1 MANRT
6 VVGGIDTYV
15 SRVSP
20 SQTNPRRRYA
30 LVKNETGASSRM
42 LLYMKPPAPV
52 EAGVTITSARL
63 RVRADFTPYSNMNF
77 EARPVAS
84 SWKASKATWNNQPAL
99 VSNGF
104 LALPAVASVTGLQQ
118 GDIIEFDVTS
128 HMQAV
133 ADGASFFG
141 WRIVTPD
148 TGKMVTLFTSDCSLR
163 ARRPEL
169 YVEYSNAP
177 AAPTDLTPSGGFFV
191 SVQHPVFQYSFLDFG
206 GNRDLLAHQ
215 IQIDPMDP
223 EGDTF
228 DTGWI
233 SASEA
238 EWDSSTS
245 SWPGLAGGAL
255 ARWRVRVR
263 DGAGKESEWSDWASF
278 ERLNKGS
285 LVINNPS
292 AAPNNFVQDVTPPI
306 TWTHSGMWP
315 QDAYQVIVD
324 QKSLIG
330 TWMRVYNSGKRQ
342 GNADALTIP
351 RGILSYAN
359 WSTDPGGTGWQVK
372 TEYRVTVRTWD
383 GQDRQHTPG
392 DPVYYQARRQFV
404 IREGTSAP
412 VENLVAQQVYPYPFT
427 ELTWTRA
434 TAPDRFIIVRNGRI
448 IADLT
453 PDAVDQGDGS
463 YRWVDKR
470 GVLEREHTW
479 GVLPIVN
486 NQMAPL
492 EGSTV
497 KATIK
502 SAGLWL
508 MDPERHQ
515 RDAVLIL
522 GFGSHAE
529 LSATVEDQVEEHQVI
544 GRSRPVNI
552 FNSLGVEKGTVTGV
566 VTNNPMGTGV
576 DRLEWRDRLRDFRTT
591 PGRKLVLIGMDYAI
605 PVRIKNVADWG
616 DPTRDVI
623 NVSFEWTRA
632 NEPGWVQV
640 D

>member
-15 SRVSP
+15 SQVSP
-20 SQTNPRRRYA
+20 SLTNPRRRYA
-30 LVKNETGASSRM
+30 LIKAEAGANSRM
-42 LLYMKPPAPV
+42 LLFMKPPAPV
-52 EAGVTITSARL
+52 EAGVTITSAIL
-63 RVRADFTPYSNMNF
+63 RVRVDFAPYSSMEF
-77 EARPVAS
+77 MARPVDS
-84 SWKASKATWNNQPAL
+84 SWKASKTTWNNQPAL
-99 VSNGF
+99 VTTGMLGVPSI
-104 LALPAVASVTGLQQ
+104 ATVTGLQS
-118 GDIIEFDVTS
+118 GDIIEFDVTA

-141 WRIVTPD
+141 WRIVTSS
-148 TGKMVTLFTSDCSLR
+148 TGKMATLYTSDCGLQ

-177 AAPTDLTPSGGFFV
+177 APPTDLSPSGGFFV
-191 SVQHPVFQYSFLDFG
+191 SVQYPVFRYSFLDYG
-206 GNRDLLAHQ
+206 GNRDLVAHQ

-228 DTGWI
+228 DTGQI
-233 SASEA
+233 PTSES

-245 SWPGLAGGAL
+245 SWSGLAGGAL
-255 ARWRVRVR
+255 ARWRVRVQ
-263 DGAGKESEWSDWASF
+263 DGAGKWSPWSDWASF

-285 LVINNPS
+285 LEINNPS
-292 AAPNNFVQDVTPPI
+292 AAPDNFVQDITPPI
-306 TWTHSGMWP
+306 TWAHTGPWA
-315 QDAYQVIVD
+315 QEAYQVLID
-324 QKSLIG
+324 QKNLAG
-330 TWMRVYNSGKRQ
+330 NWMRVWNSGKRQ
-342 GNADALTIP
+342 GNDDSLTVP
-351 RGILSYAN
+351 RGVLSYAN
-359 WSTDPGGTGWQVK
+359 WSTDPGGSGWQVK

-383 GQDRQHTPG
+383 GQGRQATPG
-392 DPVYYQARRQFV
+392 DPVFYQARRQFT
-404 IREGTSAP
+404 IREGTDAP
-412 VENLVAQQVYPYPFT
+412 VENLTVAQVYPYPFT

-434 TAPDRFIIVRNGRI
+434 TAPDRFLIVRNGRI

-470 GVLEREHTW
+470 AVLEREHTW
-479 GVLPIVN
+479 GVLPIIN
-486 NQMAPL
+486 NKMSTL
-492 EGSTV
+492 EGATA

-502 SAGLWL
+502 SSGIWL
-508 MDPERHQ
+508 MDPDRHQ

-522 GFGSHAE
+522 GFGSHAD

-552 FNSLGVEKGTVTGV
+552 FNSLGVEKGSVTGI
-566 VTNNPMGTGV
+566 VTNNPMNTGV

-591 PGRKLVLIGMDYAI
+591 PGRRLVLITMDYAI
-605 PVRIKNVADWG
+605 PVRIKNVVDWG

-632 NEPGWVQV
+632 NDPSWVQV